1 MAKYEKWL
9 GAGLG
14 FVVGGP
20 MGSMIGYAAGEQIG
34 KPAKKYSNTA
44 NTSEFETNLILLA
57 SALIKADGRVTREE
71 LDFVRSF
78 FTDHF
83 DPVHIEEKM
92 AILHHCL
99 ERQYNTRKACDD
111 LRISAS
117 MSTRVQILHFLF
129 DIAIADTD
137 LSQRERDTI
146 FVIAGWLNIND
157 IDFDRIRQSYI
168 AEVKRYNI
176 FGLPHTATFEEIKAA
191 YRRLVLEYHPDR
203 NIDLP
208 PAQQKALAAKFRQ
221 VQDAFEQ
228 IRAERGID

>member
-34 KPAKKYSNTA
+34 KPAKKYSKTA

-57 SALIKADGRVTREE
+57 SALIKGDGRVTRQE

-78 FTDHF
+78 FTEHF
-83 DPVHIEEKM
+83 DPAHIEEKM

-99 ERQYNTRKACDD
+99 DRQYDTRKACDD
-111 LRISAS
+111 LRISS
-117 MSTRVQILHFLF
+117 SPSTRIQIIHFLF
-129 DIAIADTD
+129 DIAIADAD
-137 LSQRERDTI
+137 LSQQERNMI

-157 IDFDRIRQSYI
+157 IEFNRIRQSYI

-176 FGLPHTATFEEIKAA
+176 FGLPHNATFEEIKAA
-191 YRRLVLEYHPDR
+191 YRKLVLEYHPDR
-203 NIDLP
+203 NIGLSP
-208 PAQQKALAAKFRQ
+208 IEQKAMAEKFRK
-221 VQDAFEQ
+221 VQEAFEQ
-228 IRAERGID
+228 IKAERGIE

>member
-34 KPAKKYSNTA
+34 KPAKKYSKTA

-57 SALIKADGRVTREE
+57 SALIQSDGRVTREE
-71 LDFVRSF
+71 LDFVRTF

-83 DPVHIEEKM
+83 DPAHIEEKM

-99 ERQYNTRKACDD
+99 ERRYDTRKACDD
-111 LRISAS
+111 LRISS
-117 MSTRVQILHFLF
+117 SPSTRIQIIHFLF
-129 DIAIADTD
+129 DIAIADAD
-137 LSQRERDTI
+137 LSQQERNTI
-146 FVIAGWLNIND
+146 FTIAGWLNIND
-157 IDFDRIRQSYI
+157 IEFNRIRQSYI

-176 FGLPHTATFEEIKAA
+176 FGLVHTASYEEIKAA
-191 YRRLVLEYHPDR
+191 YRKMVLEYHPDR
-203 NIDLP
+203 NSHLS
-208 PAQQKALAAKFRQ
+208 PAEQKAAADKFRKIQ
-221 VQDAFEQ
+221 EAFDQ
-228 IRAERGID
+228 IRAERGAE